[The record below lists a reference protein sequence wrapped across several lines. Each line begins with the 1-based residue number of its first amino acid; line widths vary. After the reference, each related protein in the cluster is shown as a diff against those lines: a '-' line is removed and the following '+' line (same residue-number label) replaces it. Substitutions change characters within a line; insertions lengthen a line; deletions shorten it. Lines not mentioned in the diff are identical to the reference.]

1 MTHYREILRLGL
13 NPDPQKRLSQSRIA
27 QSCCVSKST
36 VSHVLKRAGELGLKW
51 PLADDLTDV
60 SLGRMLYPSEK
71 DEDKPDDT
79 AANKKMP
86 DLERIHKELLRQGV
100 NKKLLWTEYLEE
112 CNLEGKTGLRYSQ
125 FCYYIQQDEAKRNA
139 AFHKT
144 YKPGEQVEVDW
155 AGDPLYLQGAESGR
169 RIPVYL
175 FVGVLSYSLYPF
187 AEAFINEKT
196 SSWIKAHNDMFHY
209 FGGVTKIIVP
219 DNTKTAVVHGKAK
232 PRKFTYDDPELNAVY
247 HNLAEHY
254 DVAILPARVRAPRDK
269 NNVEAAVGFVST
281 WITAALRDEQ
291 FFTIEELNKA
301 IHRKLEKLADEP
313 FEKREGS
320 RHEVFLNEEK
330 PYLYQLPATPFEV
343 ADWKQATVQY
353 NYHIFVEGMYYSV
366 PYQYIG
372 KKVDVRVTATM
383 IEVYAKSSND
393 QTRIASHKR
402 LYGRKGQYSTVKEHM
417 PENHQHVG
425 DWSGDRF
432 RRWAERI
439 GPETYKVI
447 DGLLTSARVEQ
458 QAYRGCMGILKLS
471 EKYSNDGLEKACAK
485 ALSYSATPTY
495 RVVCDVIESLY
506 PKKSGTASTAGSKSD
521 DTSNSHGI
529 TRGADYYRR
538 S

>member
-1 MTHYREILRLGL
+1 MTRR
-13 NPDPQKRLSQSRIA
+13 P
-27 QSCCVSKST
+27 T
-36 VSHVLKRAGELGLKW
+36 
-51 PLADDLTDV
+51 
-60 SLGRMLYPSEK
+60 
-71 DEDKPDDT
+71 
-79 AANKKMP
+79 NKKMP
-86 DLERIHKELLRQGV
+86 DFERIHKELLRQGV

-125 FCYYIQQDEAKRNA
+125 FCYYIQQDEVKRNA

-155 AGDPLYLQGAESGR
+155 AGDPLYLLGAESGR

-187 AEAFINEKT
+187 AEAFMNEKT

-247 HNLAEHY
+247 HDLAEHY

-320 RHEVFLNEEK
+320 
-330 PYLYQLPATPFEV
+330 
-343 ADWKQATVQY
+343 
-353 NYHIFVEGMYYSV
+353 
-366 PYQYIG
+366 
-372 KKVDVRVTATM
+372 
-383 IEVYAKSSND
+383 
-393 QTRIASHKR
+393 
-402 LYGRKGQYSTVKEHM
+402 
-417 PENHQHVG
+417 
-425 DWSGDRF
+425 
-432 RRWAERI
+432 
-439 GPETYKVI
+439 
-447 DGLLTSARVEQ
+447 
-458 QAYRGCMGILKLS
+458 
-471 EKYSNDGLEKACAK
+471 
-485 ALSYSATPTY
+485 
-495 RVVCDVIESLY
+495 
-506 PKKSGTASTAGSKSD
+506 
-521 DTSNSHGI
+521 
-529 TRGADYYRR
+529 
-538 S
+538 

>member
-1 MTHYREILRLGL
+1 M
-13 NPDPQKRLSQSRIA
+13 
-27 QSCCVSKST
+27 
-36 VSHVLKRAGELGLKW
+36 
-51 PLADDLTDV
+51 
-60 SLGRMLYPSEK
+60 
-71 DEDKPDDT
+71 
-79 AANKKMP
+79 
-86 DLERIHKELLRQGV
+86 
-100 NKKLLWTEYLEE
+100 
-112 CNLEGKTGLRYSQ
+112 
-125 FCYYIQQDEAKRNA
+125 
-139 AFHKT
+139 
-144 YKPGEQVEVDW
+144 
-155 AGDPLYLQGAESGR
+155 
-169 RIPVYL
+169 
-175 FVGVLSYSLYPF
+175 
-187 AEAFINEKT
+187 NEKT

-247 HNLAEHY
+247 HDLAEHY

-402 LYGRKGQYSTVKEHM
+402 LAV
-417 PENHQHVG
+417 
-425 DWSGDRF
+425 
-432 RRWAERI
+432 ER
-439 GPETYKVI
+439 G
-447 DGLLTSARVEQ
+447 
-458 QAYRGCMGILKLS
+458 
-471 EKYSNDGLEKACAK
+471 
-485 ALSYSATPTY
+485 
-495 RVVCDVIESLY
+495 
-506 PKKSGTASTAGSKSD
+506 STAQ
-521 DTSNSHGI
+521 
-529 TRGADYYRR
+529 
-538 S
+538 